1 MSFGTGA
8 GKGDL
13 PRAVNGEAYR
23 TTYDSIKKPEPLDAL
38 LAKLDAAVNE
48 NNTPLVECLHVQIKA
63 HPYYRGNLENVFR
76 EQKEVTY
83 AELLKIH
90 DEAIEEGKFDKAAE
104 YKQKIDT
111 LNANTIQ

>member
-1 MSFGTGA
+1 MN
-8 GKGDL
+8 GD
-13 PRAVNGEAYR
+13 AYR

-48 NNTPLVECLHVQIKA
+48 NNSLLVECLHVQIKA

-83 AELLKIH
+83 VMSQQLVWLSILKR
-90 DEAIEEGKFDKAAE
+90 KV
-104 YKQKIDT
+104 Q
-111 LNANTIQ
+111 L